1 MVRTKSF
8 HKYKNP
14 FSGPDISAKPSYD
27 GSGRLVKRKLLLSEH
42 TKEPKTF
49 QCAHCDKSFK
59 RRDNIYRHLKQ
70 DHPGEDVS
78 PYRPNRPVL
87 PPVKDVSEVTC
98 KECNKHCGTRY
109 GLKRHMIKHSDEKNH
124 VCTECGK
131 LYKGAL
137 QLKTHMKFHRGEY
150 DYHCDQCDA
159 KYVSSSA
166 LYNHKIQKHSGGF
179 QLTCEHC
186 GQTFTN
192 QTGYRTHLTKHT
204 GEKPYLCRHEGCDK
218 R

>member
-1 MVRTKSF
+1 M
-8 HKYKNP
+8 
-14 FSGPDISAKPSYD
+14 
-27 GSGRLVKRKLLLSEH
+27 KRKLLLSEH

-186 GQTFTN
+186 GQTNFSLGDNKIIFTQFKWN
-192 QTGYRTHLTKHT
+192 IFFRCYSIIFKCLVGDIEFSTIIM
-204 GEKPYLCRHEGCDK
+204 
-218 R
+218 